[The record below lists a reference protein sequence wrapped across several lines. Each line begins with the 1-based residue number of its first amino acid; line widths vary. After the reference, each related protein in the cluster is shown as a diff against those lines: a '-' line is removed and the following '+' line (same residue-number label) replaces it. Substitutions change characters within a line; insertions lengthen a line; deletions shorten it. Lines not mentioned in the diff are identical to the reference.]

1 LQDGYIVHFKI
12 KKKTRLQRL
21 MEAYSA
27 HMDIEV
33 EKFRFVFDGVRL
45 RDSQTPDELEMED
58 GDVIE
63 VNLFQVGDIGE
74 WGEHAE
80 AIGTRFL
87 KGDAASRD
95 DAQGIMRALGFTK
108 CRPF

>member
-1 LQDGYIVHFKI
+1 
-12 KKKTRLQRL
+12 
-21 MEAYSA
+21 
-27 HMDIEV
+27 
-33 EKFRFVFDGVRL
+33 
-45 RDSQTPDELEMED
+45 MED